1 MILGEHISKVQGW
14 STIRIVLAV
23 VAGFVT
29 WIFEWSGL
37 EKILSAIWPEW
48 YGTHQ
53 LAFEAALL
61 IGSPFTPDSTILLI
75 HILCASIASWIS
87 GFLAARIAGE
97 SKRAPQILSFLL
109 LALGLAKMA
118 MSWPLVPIWY
128 HLAFTAVL
136 TPMTILGAK
145 LQRRP

>member
-1 MILGEHISKVQGW
+1 M
-14 STIRIVLAV
+14 IRIVLAV
-23 VAGFVT
+23 IAGFFT
-29 WIFEWSGL
+29 WLFEWSGL
-37 EKILSAIWPEW
+37 EKILSALWPEW
-48 YGTHQ
+48 YGAHQ

-61 IGSPFTPDSTILLI
+61 IGSPFTPDSTILVI

-97 SKRAPQILSFLL
+97 RKRAPQILSLLL
-109 LALGLAKMA
+109 LALGLAKMT

-136 TPMTILGAK
+136 IPMTIIGGNVTANSQTK
-145 LQRRP
+145 R